1 MRAGEVAAEL
11 LNVLDFGAAPSVN
24 RLIVVAHHHQITAA
38 TGEHAQPRVLNG
50 VGVLKLIHQNVSE
63 TALIMIED
71 LRVFQPQFVGA
82 QQNFAEVDHAA
93 AIAGDLIGS
102 VNAQHGFGVF
112 VAEVVD
118 VACTQAFVFLAVDI
132 PLALF
137 GGPALFVDLQ
147 FSVDAF
153 DEAQL
158 IVAIEDLEVLNQS
171 SLFPVRPQQSV
182 SKSVKRAYP
191 HAAERLPHE
200 GLDPVPHLAGRFIG
214 EGYGENREG

>member
-1 MRAGEVAAEL
+1 MR
-11 LNVLDFGAAPSVN
+11 
-24 RLIVVAHHHQITAA
+24 
-38 TGEHAQPRVLNG
+38 
-50 VGVLKLIHQNVSE
+50 E
-63 TALIMIED
+63 TPLIMIEY
-71 LRVFQPQFVGA
+71 LRILQPQLVGA
-82 QQNFAEVDHAA
+82 KQNLAEVDHATA
-93 AIAGDLIGS
+93 VAGDFIGA
-102 VNAQHGFGVF
+102 VDAQHGFGVF

-171 SLFPVRPQQSV
+171 GLFPVRPQQSV

-191 HAAERLPHE
+191 HAAERLPHK
-200 GLDPVPHLAGRFIG
+200 GLD
-214 EGYGENREG
+214 